1 MKNIR
6 RFLVQMDKNEL
17 KMKNAQTR
25 VNEEVQIHY
34 RLRNSSIVQLFE
46 VFEDD
51 VNIYLILELCATDL
65 QKYLNV
71 RQQLTE
77 DESKTNENHQ

>member
-1 MKNIR
+1 
-6 RFLVQMDKNEL
+6 MDKNEL

-51 VNIYLILELCATDL
+51 VNIYLVLELCATDL

-77 DESKTNENHQ
+77 DESKTNEIHQ